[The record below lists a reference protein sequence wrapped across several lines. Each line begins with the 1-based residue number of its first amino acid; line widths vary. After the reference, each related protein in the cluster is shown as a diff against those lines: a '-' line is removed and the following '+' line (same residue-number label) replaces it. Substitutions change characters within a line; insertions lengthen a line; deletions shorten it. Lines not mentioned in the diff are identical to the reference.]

1 MDHHQSEPIWLLS
14 FRRVCQQSYPLRAL
28 ITDDCLVA
36 WHKSGEREKE
46 TANGPLGYFVCLT
59 MNPLPFADINKH
71 QTAKVDE

>member
-1 MDHHQSEPIWLLS
+1 MTAWLLGTN
-14 FRRVCQQSYPLRAL
+14 Q
-28 ITDDCLVA
+28 
-36 WHKSGEREKE
+36 EREKE